1 LHHQNSEIREKNG
14 CQTAA
19 VKLIQQSSLGQR
31 KYDHLLLLPEG
42 YLMERCSCFVMLQC
56 FCYDL
61 RIS

>member
-1 LHHQNSEIREKNG
+1 LYHQNSKIREKNG

-42 YLMERCSCFVMLQC
+42 YLMERCSCFV
-56 FCYDL
+56 
-61 RIS
+61 